1 MNFSWI
7 ISIVASWALISTAS
21 VLGTPLRLKVEPKG
35 TNAVQ
40 ISLTPMVPGA
50 IYGVMART
58 NGPDGHW
65 LSFES
70 GLIGPSNGTLVT
82 TCPLGGPG
90 ELAGLRIDTLKYWT
104 FVAGWDDDIF
114 GDELPPL
121 YKELVLRSDP
131 FTDADPYASPM
142 GDGWSILQKR
152 QNNWDPLAGYQPPP
166 PHLSV
171 AFYGGTNPAQ
181 PGRAVLTIQNVSGV
195 LPDYIEIEKAKRTL
209 QQPAEDPRFQFRYP
223 GPKYGGP
230 RTNGFMPRMPYTN
243 RPPSTDRLSY
253 MNWRTNRPG
262 FTNQPAFTNR
272 GALRN
277 GPSLTNRPAIGS
289 RASPG
294 QPPLNRPPFQ
304 RQATMAMGPFE
315 PLARIATKPGVQT
328 YTYVDTNVT
337 AFLSPEYR
345 CQAHYV
351 PPFRSTLTQVDAES
365 IRKSVLTVQAQP
377 VTNGYDLLALHPFPY
392 ARYMLLMRDQR
403 EPQWRASGYFLS
415 GTNRDPVR
423 LHVDFKG
430 MMTDGQAPIAMP
442 AVKFLPDAVQPE
454 FMAGS
459 GDDSDGD
466 GLPDVYEVF
475 VTRTDPASPDTGNT
489 GVLDGYK
496 EMSGDGWSALEKFR
510 RRLDPSKTY
519 RPPQPVVLLQPTM
532 AEVMRAS
539 ALETDL
545 HYEPQIEVRILGT
558 AQFRVIQQGL
568 WALYQM
574 SDPRGVGQVRGNFD
588 VRISWKIPRP
598 RPYVHSSGP

>member
-1 MNFSWI
+1 MNFSRI
-7 ISIVASWALISTAS
+7 IPIIASWAVLSTAS
-21 VLGTPLRLKVEPKG
+21 VPGTPLRLKVEPKG
-35 TNAVQ
+35 TNAVL

-50 IYGVMART
+50 LYGVMART

-65 LSFES
+65 LSFQS

-90 ELAGLRIDTLKYWT
+90 ELAGLRLDTLKNWT

-131 FTDADPYASPM
+131 FAGADPYASPM
-142 GDGWSILQKR
+142 GDGWTILQKR
-152 QNNWDPLAGYQPPP
+152 QNNWDPLGGYQPPP

-171 AFYGGTNPAQ
+171 AFYGGTNLAL
-181 PGRAVLTIQNVSGV
+181 PGRAVLTIQNLSGV
-195 LPDYIEIEKAKRTL
+195 LPDYIVIEKANRTW
-209 QQPAEDPRFQFRYP
+209 QQPAEDPRFQLRYP
-223 GPKYGGP
+223 GPAYGSP

-243 RPPSTDRLSY
+243 RPPFTNRAAY

-262 FTNQPAFTNR
+262 FTNRPPLTNR
-272 GALRN
+272 TAFAN
-277 GPSLTNRPAIGS
+277 GRTLTNRPNYGPLP
-289 RASPG
+289 SPG
-294 QPPLNRPPFQ
+294 QPPLNRPPFRGQ
-304 RQATMAMGPFE
+304 PTMKMGPFE
-315 PLARIATKPGVQT
+315 PLARITTTPGVQT

-345 CQAHYV
+345 CRAHHV
-351 PPFRSTLTQVDAES
+351 PPFRSTLSQVDAES

-377 VTNGYDLLALHPFPY
+377 RTNGYDLVVLHPFPY
-392 ARYMLLMRDQR
+392 ARYMLLMRDR
-403 EPQWRASGYFLS
+403 RDSQWRASGYFVS

-423 LHVDFKG
+423 LHVDLKG
-430 MMTDGQAPIAMP
+430 MMTDGQSPIAMP
-442 AVKFLPDAVQPE
+442 VVTFQPDAVQPE
-454 FMAGS
+454 FIAGS

-496 EMSGDGWSALEKFR
+496 EMSGDGWSTLEKFR
-510 RRLDPSKTY
+510 RRLDPLKAHH
-519 RPPQPVVLLQPTM
+519 PPEPAVLLRPTI
-532 AEVMRAS
+532 AEVMKAS
-539 ALETDL
+539 ALDTDL
-545 HYEPQIEVRILGT
+545 HYEPQIEARIVGT
-558 AQFRVIQQGL
+558 PQFRVIQQGL

-574 SDPRGVGQVRGNFD
+574 SDPRGAGQVRGNFD
-588 VRISWKIPRP
+588 VRISWKVPQPRP
-598 RPYVHSSGP
+598 HVQSSGP